1 MPIATSRQGNT
12 TVVRIEGRLDVAT
25 CAAFEAEAGAAIVG
39 ADPVVVFDCAALTY
53 VSSAGL
59 RAFLVLHKR
68 LHAAGRRLRL
78 CALQPA
84 VRQVF
89 DLSGFSDIFE
99 LHPTLEQAVG

>member
-1 MPIATSRQGNT
+1 MPIETFRQGNAT
-12 TVVRIEGRLDVAT
+12 IARIEGRLDISNSAT
-25 CAAFEAEAGAAIVG
+25 FETEAGIVL
-39 ADPVVVFDCAALTY
+39 ADGSPVVVFDCAKLTY

-68 LHAAGRRLRL
+68 LHAVGRRLRL
-78 CALQPA
+78 CGLQPA

-89 DLSGFSDIFE
+89 DMSGFSDIFE